1 MLVIFVWL
9 FYCKRISHQVDHEK
23 AKALIAKTNNIKAK
37 TLFKATEDVLLRIL
51 IVVKSSRSHTCDEAN
66 YMAGTK
72 KGTVIQI
79 LEEPANIFPINSF
92 AHALNLSVATQKV
105 PFLNNMSTTL
115 KISNLIKFSLKGN
128 FFNKLHQKLALTCTG
143 FRTP

>member
-51 IVVKSSRSHTCDEAN
+51 IVLKSYRSHTCVEAN
-66 YMAGTK
+66 YMAGIK
-72 KGTVIQI
+72 KALLYKYWRSQQM
-79 LEEPANIFPINSF
+79 SF
-92 AHALNLSVATQKV
+92 LL
-105 PFLNNMSTTL
+105 TL
-115 KISNLIKFSLKGN
+115 
-128 FFNKLHQKLALTCTG
+128 LHMH
-143 FRTP
+143 